1 MSEDP
6 MTPTTRSDLERLADE
21 LKEQRDE
28 LRLKL
33 HLAKAEAR
41 EEFERLEKRWEHVR
55 ARLAVIAEEAGAAS
69 KDVGEATQLL
79 LHEIKVGYQRVRA
92 LV

>member
-1 MSEDP
+1 
-6 MTPTTRSDLERLADE
+6 MTQSQRARRDLERLADE
-21 LKEQRDE
+21 LKERRDE

-41 EEFERLEKRWEHVR
+41 DEFERLEKRWAHVR
-55 ARLAVIAEEAGAAS
+55 SRLAVIAKESGAAS
-69 KDVGEATQLL
+69 KDVGEATRLL
-79 LHEIKVGYQRVRA
+79 LHEIKAGYQRLRE